1 MGYEPVATL
10 SPEHH
15 NALLQAADFFAK
27 RDVYG
32 LVWIDAD
39 LVVRGRYGAKAAFV
53 TVDAPITDSVFPFI
67 GSEDFIV
74 GLQSDPTQALEL
86 PGVVI
91 VTSADQQDRYNLSLF
106 WSPEQKHYLML
117 IARASLDATLEVELL
132 RHVRARLMA
141 EAEIK
146 AKSDEL
152 ARANRD
158 LEDFAAIVSH
168 DLKAPM
174 RALQYMADEIDS
186 ALAAKRVADAQTKVS
201 WVREQTR
208 RMASMLTSLLDYS
221 TIGRKARALEMVD
234 TQMMAQGIANSLA
247 HESSYQVRVD
257 GTWPVIETLRAPL
270 DLVLRNLVDNAI
282 KHHDRAN
289 GRIVM
294 ACAVQGATLILT
306 VSDDGPGIP
315 PEHALAIFKPFRT
328 LVVGDA
334 AASAGIG
341 MGLALVERTVESVG
355 GSIRL
360 VPPSDPA
367 GSQHTRGATFEVL
380 WPCVLDFR
388 CR

>member
-1 MGYEPVATL
+1 VATNHASL
-10 SPEHH
+10 PSAEQQA
-15 NALLQAADFFAK
+15 ALLQAADFFAK
-27 RDVYG
+27 REVYG
-32 LVWIDAD
+32 LVWMDAD
-39 LVVRGRYGAKAAFV
+39 LIVRGRYGAKAAFI
-53 TVDAPITDSVFPFI
+53 TVGTPITDSVFPFI

-74 GLQSDPTQALEL
+74 GLQSDPTQSLEL

-91 VTSADQQDRYNLSLF
+91 VISADTQDRYNLSLF
-106 WSPEQKHYLML
+106 WSPEQHRYLML

-174 RALQYMADEIDS
+174 RALQYMTDEIDS
-186 ALAAKRVADAQTKVS
+186 ALSGSRLTEAKTQIS
-201 WVREQTR
+201 WVRGQTR

-221 TIGRKARALEMVD
+221 TIGRKARALEMINTKAV
-234 TQMMAQGIANSLA
+234 AEGIALSLG
-247 HESSYQVRVD
+247 HSSPYRVSIS
-257 GTWPVIETLRAPL
+257 GEWPVIQTLRAPL

-282 KHHDRAN
+282 KHHDRPS
-289 GRIVM
+289 GSIVM
-294 ACAVQGATLILT
+294 GCAARGEALILT
-306 VSDDGPGIP
+306 VCDDGAGIAE
-315 PEHALAIFKPFRT
+315 EHALAIFKPFRT

-360 VPPSDPA
+360 VPRTDGGGHA
-367 GSQHTRGATFEVL
+367 QQRGATFEVM
-380 WPCVLDFR
+380 WPCVLDFSSR
-388 CR
+388 